1 MMAQRSLFRPD
12 QLDSNGSYN
21 FAQLVIDGYSG
32 GDLDD
37 GYLMGLVLTDGYTG
51 GSETLRIDAHDGAIN
66 QVGTGQVT
74 FNGNVHAAQS
84 VIIDGDLTVQ
94 GTTTTIDTEQ
104 MIVTDPIPVVNASG
118 SEAQSDWTGFSARD
132 VDGYNRI
139 GWMFDGYW
147 AISSSAVDVSQPDAS
162 PDRALAF
169 LGDGYTN
176 GDLSST
182 TDSDSGADK
191 IGVTAISGVN
201 GDSVQSVLEALDSAI
216 DINASNI
223 ATNASNI
230 ATNASNIATNASNI
244 ATNASNIATNTA
256 NIAALEEGT
265 TYNQWT
271 LNTDATTAD
280 EDACFV
286 MSGGDGA
293 SLIDGYFCLITDS
306 VSGDRFQLQL
316 YEGGNK
322 QTTDLHLGE
331 LNGVTSA
338 DATLTFNAGNGVDGR
353 IDWICCSLFDKWQDI
368 KGQVNLLRGIRL

>member
-1 MMAQRSLFRPD
+1 MMMAQRSLFRPD

-66 QVGTGQVT
+66 QIGTGQVT

-104 MIVTDPIPVVNASG
+104 MIVTDPITVVNASG

-216 DINASNI
+216 DINAI
-223 ATNASNI
+223 
-230 ATNASNIATNASNI
+230 
-244 ATNASNIATNTA
+244 
-256 NIAALEEGT
+256 
-265 TYNQWT
+265 
-271 LNTDATTAD
+271 
-280 EDACFV
+280 
-286 MSGGDGA
+286 
-293 SLIDGYFCLITDS
+293 
-306 VSGDRFQLQL
+306 
-316 YEGGNK
+316 
-322 QTTDLHLGE
+322 
-331 LNGVTSA
+331 
-338 DATLTFNAGNGVDGR
+338 
-353 IDWICCSLFDKWQDI
+353 
-368 KGQVNLLRGIRL
+368 